1 MKKVR
6 VIYDPI
12 LRHKVKPV
20 TVFNDELK
28 KLSEEMFLVMHKN
41 IGMGLAA
48 NQLGVDQDLLVIEY
62 RPVKDRDE
70 DGDQDGGKPIG
81 PLVLC
86 NTKVIKTSQ
95 ITETMNEGC
104 LSLPGLEL
112 PVNRPSGVIV
122 EAMDLTGKPVTIKAK
137 GLLARILQHEVDHL
151 DGILFTDRASGLKN
165 LKNYAGMKIVF
176 FGSDNFSVP
185 IFQILIESGLNVIAA
200 VTETDKPAGRGNQLT
215 ITPIK
220 SVATDAG
227 IAVVQP
233 QTKTEIIE
241 ILRQLK
247 PDLIV
252 LASYGKILPEEAL
265 IIPTYGALNVHPSLL
280 PKYRGATPV
289 QSAILAGEKTTGVT
303 IMKMN
308 AGVDTGEIVAQS
320 KTELSNVET
329 FISLRDRLSQL
340 GAKLLVGQLPL
351 YLSGTAN
358 LQLQGSDSTQT
369 TKLVKE
375 MGEIDWTQS
384 AESIDRQI
392 RALNPWPGTFTFV
405 GDKRLKILEASL
417 NGDRLILKTVQL
429 EGKNPTA
436 WPEFVRGYE
445 QQLKN
450 CSWYGKIS

>member
-12 LRHKVKPV
+12 LRQTVKPV
-20 TVFNDELK
+20 TVFDDELK

-48 NQLGVDQDLLVIEY
+48 NQLGVGQDLLVIEY

-70 DGDQDGGKPIG
+70 DGDRDGGKPIG

-86 NTKVIKTSQ
+86 NTKVTKTSQ

-112 PVNRPSGVIV
+112 PVNRPSGVVV
-122 EAMDLTGKPVTIKAK
+122 EAQDLTGKPVTLKAK

-151 DGILFTDRASGLKN
+151 DGILFTDRASDLKN

-185 IFQILIESGLNVIAA
+185 IFQHLVDSGLNVIAA

-220 SVATDAG
+220 SVALDAG

-308 AGVDTGEIVAQS
+308 AGVDTGEIVAQLTVPIEEGEMS
-320 KTELSNVET
+320 LT
-329 FISLRDRLSQL
+329 LRDRLSAIGSQL
-340 GAKLLVGQLPL
+340 LIKTLPMYFSGQAILK
-351 YLSGTAN
+351 
-358 LQLQGSDSTQT
+358 LQGIDSTT
-369 TKLVKE
+369 TKKLTRE

-384 AESIDRQI
+384 TEAIDRQI

-405 GDKRLKILEASL
+405 SDKRLKILEASL